1 MSAREMLPAPS
12 PLARHWKLDPGIAYL
27 NHGSFGAC
35 PIPVLE
41 AQARYRD
48 RMEAEAIRYF
58 VIDFDDLM
66 DAARRDLAAFVNCP
80 ASDLAFVTNATIGVA
95 TVFDNEARLGRVK
108 EGDQVIASPHE
119 YPACLNNLRRIC
131 ARVKAEIVMAEIPF
145 PLSSPDQVV
154 DAILAKVTDRTR
166 LALVSHVTSPS
177 GLVLPIQTIVDELK
191 RRKVETVVD
200 GAHAPGFTDLDLEKL
215 APAYYTANCHKWV
228 CSPKGSALLYVRPD
242 LQVDFRPVV
251 LSNFAEK
258 PKPGRSQFLTEFD
271 YIGTSDHTAFL
282 AISDALR
289 FMGTLLTSANGRA
302 TGGLSASAVPTIR
315 ATGGSPASAVPAG
328 RATGGLP
335 ASAPASMSPA
345 AISPA
350 TIAAGYAAIRA
361 HNRALVLRARDL
373 VCRTLG
379 VEPPAPDSMIGCLT
393 SIFLPKHDEAR
404 HARLM
409 ARPSKYHD
417 ALQNALVEKHGIQVP
432 VWSVA
437 GRPDRLIRLS
447 AQVYNS
453 FEQYEYLARA
463 LKTEMEIERSL

>member
-95 TVFDNEARLGRVK
+95 TVFDNEARLGRLK

-200 GAHAPGFTDLDLEKL
+200 GAHAPGFTELDLEKL

-271 YIGTSDHTAFL
+271 YIGTSDHTTFL

-289 FMGTLLTSANGRA
+289 FMGTLLTSAND
-302 TGGLSASAVPTIR
+302 R
-315 ATGGSPASAVPAG
+315 ATGGSSASAIPSG
-328 RATGGLP
+328 
-335 ASAPASMSPA
+335 SPA

-463 LKTEMEIERSL
+463 LKTEMEIERAF